1 MPPQASDSP
10 PEPFARPRFQDPGP
24 SRLAKVQ
31 TITAHGLLTQASED
45 TQERAGRTGSVV
57 SNLALAESRANVPC
71 WGRWLLNVCPPLCQC
86 ACSLYAV
93 VTTYRDFATTVVSLC
108 CCKRQDAKYVHTSI
122 SDYFTCR
129 SRKIET
135 GSFLCATH
143 THALSVCGCQCV
155 SFCVFVRE
163 CVFLC
168 VMTHFH
174 VCRKTSSNSLP
185 LSPPLSRHM
194 HACMRYSARTNTQKH
209 TLTHTN
215 THSLTH
221 AHAHA
226 HIHTHTHT
234 HIYIGL
240 TLRATLPVRG

>member
-93 VTTYRDFATTVVSLC
+93 VTTYRLCGIAILPQPLSLSVAVSDRMRNMC
-108 CCKRQDAKYVHTSI
+108 TQVYPTI
-122 SDYFTCR
+122 SPADHEKLRRAVSCVPH
-129 SRKIET
+129 
-135 GSFLCATH
+135 TH
-143 THALSVCGCQCV
+143 THCLSAGVSVCLFVCLFASV
-155 SFCVFVRE
+155 SFCV
-163 CVFLC
+163 
-168 VMTHFH
+168 
-174 VCRKTSSNSLP
+174 S
-185 LSPPLSRHM
+185 
-194 HACMRYSARTNTQKH
+194 
-209 TLTHTN
+209 
-215 THSLTH
+215 
-221 AHAHA
+221 
-226 HIHTHTHT
+226 
-234 HIYIGL
+234 
-240 TLRATLPVRG
+240 